1 MTAGDFLLSF
11 VQAILFGVG
20 AGSVVLLGDA
30 VATWVIRKLGFNVWT
45 GDLIAVIT
53 AALLVIFSIAYVV
66 I

>member
-1 MTAGDFLLSF
+1 MTAGDLLLPF